1 MAGCSLPQGLLLPD
15 VPASDNRQARAAS
28 SASHGA
34 EGRSS
39 ARGGFLWGSSDSQR
53 PSSAD
58 RPNGDP
64 AAARAEVTRDG
75 VTLNLVDA
83 PIPDAARAVLG
94 DILGVNYTV
103 DNRIKGSVTIAT
115 TRPVRQDAVLDIF
128 NAVLRGQGA
137 QVVAEGELYKVVPAN
152 EVAAAGA
159 RVRMRGDGRGFGP
172 GAQVYVV
179 PLKYVA
185 AAEMEQVLKSVAPE
199 GGVLRVDATRNLLM
213 LAGTRGEISAMTE
226 VIDLF
231 DVDALR
237 GMSFA
242 VFPVDAADP
251 NAVAQELD
259 TVFGNDTGSPYKGS
273 IRFVPNRRLRAV
285 LAMSSRPEYLR
296 RADDWMRRLQATGR
310 ATERQLFSYKVRNR
324 PPAVLAELLQRVYGA
339 EPGRAGGPGAG
350 PRVAVGG
357 VVGGVVDGATDT
369 RVADDRSPFSSGVS
383 PGGFAGGGFTSGGI
397 AGGSSTG
404 GGTAPV
410 LVDPSR
416 SASAGGPGVSQTG
429 LQPGGQPALPV
440 DGAPRGTIGGPTEER
455 GSARALISVVP
466 DHTNRMLLITA
477 TREEYKRI
485 VGILER
491 IDVQAE
497 QVLLEATI
505 AEVTLN
511 DNLRLG
517 LKWFLERGQQK
528 FTFTD
533 SLIGAIAPTFPGFS
547 YFFNSLNTQIVLDAL
562 SNVTDVN
569 IVSSP
574 TLTVLDGQRAVLQVG
589 DEVPIITQQAVSVVT
604 PGAPVVNSV
613 TYRNT
618 GVILA
623 VVPHVHENG
632 RVVLEIEQEVSE
644 VGATTSSS
652 INSPTFQQRRI
663 KTTVAVRDGESLAL
677 GGLMQDRSSLARD
690 QIPIVGEIPVVG
702 NLFKSK
708 DDRIRRTELLIIM
721 TPRVVRDANQVRQIT
736 DEFRDRL
743 NLTLRPQ
750 RQGPPAVREKVDRIQ
765 R

>member
-1 MAGCSLPQGLLLPD
+1 MLVGCSLPQSLLLPD
-15 VPASDNRQARAAS
+15 LPASDKGAARAPL
-28 SASHGA
+28 SAGHGA

-39 ARGGFLWGSSDSQR
+39 APGGFVWGDSKGQR
-53 PSSAD
+53 QPRSGD
-58 RPNGDP
+58 RPDP
-64 AAARAEVTRDG
+64 SDPRASLAQVGRDG

-83 PIPDAARAVLG
+83 PVADAAKAVLG
-94 DILGVNYTV
+94 DILGVNYII
-103 DNRIKGSVTIAT
+103 DSRIKGSVTVAT

-128 NAVLRGQGA
+128 NAVLAGQGA
-137 QVVAEGELYKVVPAN
+137 RVVVEGDLYKVVPSS

-159 RVRMRGDGRGFGP
+159 RLRVRGDGRAFGP
-172 GAQVYVV
+172 GVSVYVV
-179 PLKYVA
+179 PLRYVA
-185 AAEMEQVLKSVAPE
+185 ASELEQVLKSVAPE
-199 GGVLRVDATRNLLM
+199 NGILRIDTARNLLVLSGSQAE
-213 LAGTRGEISAMTE
+213 LAAMTE

-231 DVDALR
+231 DVDAMR

-251 NAVAQELD
+251 NGVAQELD
-259 TVFGNDTGSPYKGS
+259 TVFGNDTGSPYKGVV
-273 IRFVPNRRLRAV
+273 RFVPNRRLRAV
-285 LAMSSRPEYLR
+285 LAISSRPEYLR
-296 RADDWMRRLQATGR
+296 RADDWMRRLQMTGR
-310 ATERQLFSYKVRNR
+310 ANERQLFSYKVRNR
-324 PPAVLAELLQRVYGA
+324 PPAVLADLLRRVYGA
-339 EPGRAGGPGAG
+339 EPTRSTTAPGGRQAPPGGI
-350 PRVAVGG
+350 GG
-357 VVGGVVDGATDT
+357 VEGTIATEI
-369 RVADDRSPFSSGVS
+369 RPVDDRPAFS
-383 PGGFAGGGFTSGGI
+383 
-397 AGGSSTG
+397 GSAS
-404 GGTAPV
+404 GGTAPA
-410 LVDPSR
+410 LIDPSR
-416 SASAGGPGVSQTG
+416 SGPPALQAGTQAGI
-429 LQPGGQPALPV
+429 QPALPA
-440 DGAPRGTIGGPTEER
+440 DAAPRGAPGPPPGEDR
-455 GSARALISVVP
+455 GSARAAMNVVP
-466 DHTNRMLLITA
+466 DEANRMLLITA

-485 VGILER
+485 VGILDR
-491 IDVQAE
+491 IDTQSE

-517 LKWFLERGQQK
+517 LKWFLERGKSQ

-574 TLTVLDGQRAVLQVG
+574 TLTVLDGQRATLQVG
-589 DEVPIITQQAVSVVT
+589 DEVPIVTQQAVSVIT

-623 VVPHVHENG
+623 VIPHIHENG

-663 KTTVAVRDGESLAL
+663 KTTVAVKDGESLAL

-690 QIPIVGEIPVVG
+690 QVPILGEVPVIG

-721 TPRVVRDANQVRQIT
+721 TPRVIRDANQVRQIT
-736 DEFRDRL
+736 DEFRDRM
-743 NLTLRPQ
+743 NFTLRPQ
-750 RQGPPAVREKVDRIQ
+750 RQGPPGSREKLDRLQ